1 MICVNAAGEREFF
14 GREAKNPQLHMCE
27 IITDDSELMH
37 VFLMAL
43 TCNCLTL
50 ITYCRYV
57 QKLKRIILASCEIN
71 EQTGK
76 FFMY

>member
-1 MICVNAAGEREFF
+1 MICVNAADESEFF
-14 GREAKNPQLHMCE
+14 GREAENPQLHMCE
-27 IITDDSELMH
+27 IITDDPELMH

-43 TCNCLTL
+43 TTL

-71 EQTGK
+71 KQTGK